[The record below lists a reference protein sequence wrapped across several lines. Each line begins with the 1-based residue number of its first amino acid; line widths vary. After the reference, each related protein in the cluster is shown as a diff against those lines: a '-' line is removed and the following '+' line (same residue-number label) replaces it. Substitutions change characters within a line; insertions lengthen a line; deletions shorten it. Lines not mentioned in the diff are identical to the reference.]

1 MKYPLISF
9 NYILIAGL
17 CGLLFLFSC
26 PASAQRTCGTPL
38 AIKQALQ
45 KNPALVKKYQRI
57 LQLSSQKPPVQAQSI
72 ARGMPVA
79 VIPVVVH
86 IVLPNPQSVTDEQVL
101 SQIKVINEDYQFEN
115 ADTAHTPNV
124 WKTIAGDMKIQ
135 FCLAARTPDGLPTN
149 GIDRVQT
156 NQRVFSINNAASD
169 VKHASSGGADAW
181 NTDDYLN
188 IWVCNLSDNT
198 LGIGTPPA
206 IYPKDEQGVTIQY
219 NAFGTTGNV
228 LPEFN
233 LGRSCTH
240 ELGHFFNLL
249 HPWGDG
255 DGSCSPG
262 DYVEDTP
269 PQSGPVYGAPSF
281 PDIED
286 SCSPNFPGIMI
297 DNFMG
302 YCDDSVM
309 NLFTQGQV
317 NRAQTALFNLRSSL
331 LSSNG
336 CQPVVLKDEDAKLSS
351 IASPIGKLCDSRVAP
366 QVMLENIGNNTL
378 QKVNIN
384 YQVDGGPVK
393 TFQWTGSLH
402 SFDSIAATLPA
413 STTTIGQHQI
423 RIFTTLPNGKPD
435 EQTSNDTLAS
445 AFHVDPVE
453 TAPYEE
459 GFEKNAF
466 PPEGWT
472 LNNPDHSLTWQKTA
486 QAAHSGNYSVV
497 MKNLDY
503 QVNGAV
509 DDLVSPVF
517 NVQNADSAF
526 LLFNIAA
533 AVFSDPEGN
542 NRFWDTLEVLISFDC
557 GQTGTVLYKKWGADL
572 ITDSNLVSGEFVPN
586 SNQWRRDSIDLTS
599 FLGKGD
605 FRLIFRNISNFEN
618 NIYLDDIQLKS
629 KMVNPILKEKK
640 IIVVP
645 NPTQGDLYVEFL
657 NRPPE
662 LKSVSIYNVAGQL
675 IARKPASAMNNANR
689 IIFDLSNVPDGVY
702 FVKITYLGREI
713 IKKVV
718 KIK

>member
-1 MKYPLISF
+1 MTFSKYF
-9 NYILIAGL
+9 LIAGIL
-17 CGLLFLFSC
+17 GMLLSFS
-26 PASAQRTCGTPL
+26 ASGQRTCGTPL
-38 AIKQALQ
+38 AIEQALQ
-45 KNPALVKKYQRI
+45 KNPALAKKYQRI
-57 LQLSSQKPPVQAQSI
+57 LLLSSKKPPLQAQSV

-115 ADTAHTPNV
+115 ADTTGIPPV
-124 WKTIAGDMKIQ
+124 WQPIAGDMKIQ

-156 NQRVFSINNAASD
+156 NQRVFSINNAASG
-169 VKHASSGGADAW
+169 VKHAASGGADAW
-181 NTDDYLN
+181 NTDEYLN

-198 LGIGTPPA
+198 LGIGTPPE

-233 LGRSCTH
+233 MGRSCTH

-262 DYVEDTP
+262 DYVADTP
-269 PQSGPVYGAPSF
+269 PQSGPVYGAPQF
-281 PDIED
+281 PYLKD
-286 SCSPNFPGIMI
+286 SCSPNAPGIMI

-317 NRAQTALFNLRSSL
+317 NRAQTALFSLRSSL

-336 CQPVVLKDEDAKLSS
+336 CQPVVLKDEDAKLRS
-351 IASPIGKLCDSRVAP
+351 IASPIGKLCNNEVVP
-366 QVMLENIGNNTL
+366 EVMLENLGNKPL
-378 QKVNIN
+378 EKVNIN
-384 YQVDGGPVK
+384 YQIDGGAVK
-393 TFQWTGSLH
+393 TFQWTGNLS
-402 SFDSIAATLPA
+402 SFDSIAVALPA
-413 STTTIGQHQI
+413 TVTTIGQHQI
-423 RIFTTLPNGKPD
+423 QIFSTLPNGKQD

-445 AFHVDPVE
+445 AFHLDPVE

-459 GFEKNAF
+459 GFEENTF
-466 PPEGWT
+466 PPQGWT
-472 LNNPDHSLTWQKTA
+472 IRNPDHSLTWEKTT
-486 QAAHSGNYSVV
+486 QAAHSGKYSVV

-503 QVNGAV
+503 QINGEV

-517 NVQNADSAF
+517 KLQNVDSAF
-526 LLFNIAA
+526 LFFDVAA
-533 AVFSDPEGN
+533 AVFSDPNGN

-557 GQTGTVLYKKWGADL
+557 GQTGTVLYKKWGANL
-572 ITDSNLVSGEFVPN
+572 ITDSNSVQEEFIPN
-586 SNQWRRDSIDLTS
+586 DNQWRRDSINLTA

-605 FRLIFRNISNFEN
+605 FRIIFRNISNFEN
-618 NIYLDDIQLKS
+618 NIYLDDIQLKT
-629 KMVNPILKEKK
+629 KQINPILKERKVL
-640 IIVVP
+640 VVP
-645 NPTQGDLYVEFL
+645 NPTSGTLQVEFL
-657 NRPPE
+657 NKPPE

-675 IARKPASAMNNANR
+675 IASKPASAMNEANR
-689 IIFDLSNVPDGVY
+689 ILFDLTNTPDGVY
-702 FVKITYLGREI
+702 FVKITYLGKDIVKKI
-713 IKKVV
+713 IK
-718 KIK
+718 IK